1 MRELPRVAT
10 GPVFLVA
17 GTIALGAVD
26 GLFLAIT
33 TGYFGAGYNSPVL
46 RGIVGLGAF
55 AASGMLLDAFL
66 LATLF
71 ATALLAGRLLRIEG
85 LARFAFAGAIALYL
99 PVAFLIVSHRIHRVF
114 GQLVGF
120 DLLIQLAGGRPG
132 DAVLEAATE
141 APGTLLLVAGL
152 LVGVLGGVRLVRRA
166 ESWLSGRV
174 VLVPPSLRGLA
185 AVVGVAGLLGLAT
198 LVVSERSSAALA
210 YGLERKPSARLLLLL
225 SRLATDVDF
234 DGYGFGSRPADPAPF
249 DGRRHPFALEVPGNG
264 IDENGVGGDLPADFE
279 PPRPIQPPSQ
289 IAGSRR
295 PSFLLIFL
303 ESFRGDLVG
312 FRYGDREVTPVLNGS
327 HARERPRSAHSPTI
341 PSHGRR
347 APRCFRGGSWRSRAV
362 VL

>member
-114 GQLVGF
+114 GQLVGL

-141 APGTLLLVAGL
+141 APGTLCAQS
-152 LVGVLGGVRLVRRA
+152 RA
-166 ESWLSGRV
+166 CWLECSGAFA
-174 VLVPPSLRGLA
+174 S
-185 AVVGVAGLLGLAT
+185 
-198 LVVSERSSAALA
+198 SDERS
-210 YGLERKPSARLLLLL
+210 R
-225 SRLATDVDF
+225 
-234 DGYGFGSRPADPAPF
+234 GSRVAWYWYRQVCA
-249 DGRRHPFALEVPGNG
+249 A
-264 IDENGVGGDLPADFE
+264 
-279 PPRPIQPPSQ
+279 
-289 IAGSRR
+289 SRR
-295 PSFLLIFL
+295 
-303 ESFRGDLVG
+303 
-312 FRYGDREVTPVLNGS
+312 
-327 HARERPRSAHSPTI
+327 
-341 PSHGRR
+341 
-347 APRCFRGGSWRSRAV
+347 
-362 VL
+362 